1 MSNNIEESKEKAQNL
16 NELTDHFI
24 KLEDT
29 YAIAYAN
36 PDGNGFSANQPWV
49 LAEFGDDLAGCKAE
63 AEEMKLDGYGDVTVF
78 KFGSEVPEEIFWD
91 YVKEREI

>member
-1 MSNNIEESKEKAQNL
+1 MLIKNNYLES
-16 NELTDHFI
+16 
-24 KLEDT
+24 T